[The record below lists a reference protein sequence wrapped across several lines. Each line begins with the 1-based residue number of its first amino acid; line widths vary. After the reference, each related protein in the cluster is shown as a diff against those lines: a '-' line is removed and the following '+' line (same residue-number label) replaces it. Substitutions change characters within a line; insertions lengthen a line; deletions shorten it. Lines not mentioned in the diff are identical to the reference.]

1 MRLRFRNDRI
11 KMLTSPENRPPAL
24 TNSILCWCGDVKTIR
39 FCLFDCEKRL
49 KSFQCQ

>member
-1 MRLRFRNDRI
+1 MRLRFREVGI
-11 KMLTSPENRPPAL
+11 KILTSPGNRPPAL
-24 TNSILCWCGDVKTIR
+24 TNSILSRCDDEKTIR